1 MSSATDKAALAKLYR
16 PDTAINLSPPDNTAV
31 YLSDE
36 IQQYITDQLGLV
48 RPQHLMY
55 TSYSNRQQIRTG
67 SGSTFEASSFEFIPS
82 R

>member
-1 MSSATDKAALAKLYR
+1 MSSATDEAALAKLYR

-36 IQQYITDQLGLV
+36 IQQYITGQLGLV

-67 SGSTFEASSFEFIPS
+67 SGSAFEASSFEFIPS